1 MVEGRERWQA
11 PPLGLPTLA
20 DRGDLSPRVRQLLE
34 ELMAM
39 ASARLEPALRAV
51 LSDLEQQL
59 FKLAEQSHNNTEQQR
74 CFESLREVKRGRAD
88 LAPRFIASLEE
99 HLAGFDRAP
108 AQAAPRDPD
117 AELELLPAQQLE
129 DHLAINEMSSRAEVR
144 ASTALYEL
152 GHRFGVLAGAPVFES
167 EQLPLGPRAL
177 GASLSRALDQLD
189 LPPEHRQL
197 AYRLFERRVLTSIG
211 GFYDAVN
218 EHLVTRRILPHLRIY
233 VARRSAEAAT
243 QPAENESD
251 AATSPDPRG
260 SSGGSGGSGNT
271 GNSGRAGNSG
281 VSRGSRGSGSR
292 GGHSGGRDSGPETGP
307 GYAGDDAGDQPDVGN
322 GNLFTTM
329 RDLLAQRRSVLGLPA
344 EESGEGRAAVPEE
357 LQAALSTLQARPLAP
372 VMVGGKPTLRSVQH
386 LRQDM
391 LTQLRQMSTDG
402 RTPRLAGEQ
411 RDTVELVSMLFDH
424 LGQELRMGGAAQQ
437 LLTKLQV
444 PLLRVALSDTGFF
457 TRRSHPARRLLSTLT
472 ETAAYWVD
480 SADGEADPG
489 LVEKMQLLVDR
500 VSSEFNGDV
509 GLFGSLLED
518 LERHMSTLA
527 RKADMVERRHV
538 EAAQGRERLDVAR
551 ERAGAVIAERMLGSR
566 PTSLVRT
573 LLEQAWTDVLAL
585 TLLRQGEH
593 SDVFR
598 RRVAVAEQLL
608 RRDPKADTETLRQE
622 VEQGLSQVGLHLP
635 DAGQIARKVLDQ
647 PVVDFQGEPV
657 TQTEL
662 AMKLKQRQRLGSE
675 ETAAS
680 TSAAAT
686 ARREAVPL
694 TTEEQRMLERLKT
707 VPFGT
712 WFEFVQ
718 NQQGAVVRRKLA
730 WFSPLTGRCLFVN
743 QRGQRSDERSLEQ
756 LARDVVRGQVRLVA
770 ATQDSLID
778 RAWNAIVGAL
788 KQFSGRGPLAQP
800 AGAPA

>member
-88 LAPRFIASLEE
+88 LTPRFVASLEE

-108 AQAAPRDPD
+108 VPAAKAAPD

-129 DHLAINEMSSRAEVR
+129 DHLAIAEMSSRAEVR
-144 ASTALYEL
+144 ASAALFEL
-152 GHRFGVLAGAPVFES
+152 GYRFGVLAGVPVFEV

-197 AYRLFERRVLTSIG
+197 AYRLFERRVLTTIG

-218 EHLVTRRILPHLRIY
+218 EHLVTRRILPHLRVY
-233 VARRSAEAAT
+233 VARRSTESAPAPRSATTAGETGAAT
-243 QPAENESD
+243 
-251 AATSPDPRG
+251 AAGT
-260 SSGGSGGSGNT
+260 
-271 GNSGRAGNSG
+271 
-281 VSRGSRGSGSR
+281 R
-292 GGHSGGRDSGPETGP
+292 GGGTGRDSGSAVSTGR
-307 GYAGDDAGDQPDVGN
+307 GYASDNEGDEAGIGN

-344 EESGEGRAAVPEE
+344 EESGEGRAAAPDE
-357 LQAALSTLQARPLAP
+357 LQAALSTLQARPVAP
-372 VMVGGKPTLRSVQH
+372 VMVGGKPALRSVQH

-391 LTQLRQMSTDG
+391 LAQLRQMSTDG
-402 RTPRLAGEQ
+402 RAPRLAGEQ

-457 TRRSHPARRLLSTLT
+457 SRRSHPARRLLSTIT

-500 VSSEFNGDV
+500 VSGEFNGDV

-551 ERAGAVIAERMLGSR
+551 ERAGSVIAERMLGTR

-598 RRVAVAEQLL
+598 RRVAVADQLL
-608 RRDPKADTETLRQE
+608 RRDPKVDTEALRQE

-662 AMKLKQRQRLGSE
+662 AIKLKQRQRLGNE
-675 ETAAS
+675 ETAAAA
-680 TSAAAT
+680 SAAAT

-743 QRGQRSDERSLEQ
+743 QRGQRSDERNLEQ
-756 LARDVVRGQVRLVA
+756 LARDVVRGQARLVV
-770 ATQDSLID
+770 TQQDSLID
-778 RAWNAIVGAL
+778 RAWSAIVGAL
-788 KQFSGRGPLAQP
+788 KQFSGHGPPLQP
-800 AGAPA
+800 VGAPA

>member
-1 MVEGRERWQA
+1 MVEERERWQA

-20 DRGDLSPRVRQLLE
+20 DHGDLSPRVRQLLE

-59 FKLAEQSHNNTEQQR
+59 FKLAEQSHSNTEQQR

-88 LAPRFIASLEE
+88 LTPRFVASLEE

-108 AQAAPRDPD
+108 VPAAKAAPD

-129 DHLAINEMSSRAEVR
+129 DHLAIAEMSSRAEVR
-144 ASTALYEL
+144 ASAALFEL
-152 GHRFGVLAGAPVFES
+152 GYRFGVLAGAPVFES

-197 AYRLFERRVLTSIG
+197 AYRLFERRVLTTIG

-218 EHLVTRRILPHLRIY
+218 EHLVTRRILPHLRVY
-233 VARRSAEAAT
+233 VARRNAESAPAPRSATTAGETGAAT
-243 QPAENESD
+243 
-251 AATSPDPRG
+251 AAGTR
-260 SSGGSGGSGNT
+260 
-271 GNSGRAGNSG
+271 RAGT
-281 VSRGSRGSGSR
+281 
-292 GGHSGGRDSGPETGP
+292 GRDSGSAVSTGR
-307 GYAGDDAGDQPDVGN
+307 GYASDNEGDEAGVGN

-344 EESGEGRAAVPEE
+344 EESGEGRAAAPDE
-357 LQAALSTLQARPLAP
+357 LQAALSTLQARPVAP
-372 VMVGGKPTLRSVQH
+372 VMVGGKPALRSVQH

-391 LTQLRQMSTDG
+391 LAQLRQMSTDG
-402 RTPRLAGEQ
+402 RAPRLAGEQ

-457 TRRSHPARRLLSTLT
+457 SRRSHPARRLLSTIT

-500 VSSEFNGDV
+500 VSGEFNGDV

-551 ERAGAVIAERMLGSR
+551 ERAGSVIAERMLGTH

-598 RRVAVAEQLL
+598 RRVAVADQLL
-608 RRDPKADTETLRQE
+608 RRDPEVDTEALRQE

-662 AMKLKQRQRLGSE
+662 AIKLKQRQRLGNE
-675 ETAAS
+675 ETAAAA
-680 TSAAAT
+680 SAAAT

-743 QRGQRSDERSLEQ
+743 QRGQRSDARNLEQ
-756 LARDVVRGQVRLVA
+756 LARDVVRGQARLVV
-770 ATQDSLID
+770 TQQDSLID
-778 RAWNAIVGAL
+778 RAWSAIVGAL
-788 KQFSGRGPLAQP
+788 KQFSGHGPPPQP
-800 AGAPA
+800 VGAPT

>member
-88 LAPRFIASLEE
+88 LTPRFVASLEE
-99 HLAGFDRAP
+99 HLAGFDRALAP
-108 AQAAPRDPD
+108 AAKAAPD

-129 DHLAINEMSSRAEVR
+129 DHLAITEMSSRAEVR
-144 ASTALYEL
+144 ASTALFEL
-152 GHRFGVLAGAPVFES
+152 GHRFGVLAGAPVFEV

-197 AYRLFERRVLTSIG
+197 AYRLFERRVLTTIG

-218 EHLVTRRILPHLRIY
+218 EHLVTRRILPHLRVY
-233 VARRSAEAAT
+233 VARRSAAPAPAPATRSATTATETGAAT
-243 QPAENESD
+243 AAGARGGTGRNSGSV
-251 AATSPDPRG
+251 AAT
-260 SSGGSGGSGNT
+260 
-271 GNSGRAGNSG
+271 GR
-281 VSRGSRGSGSR
+281 
-292 GGHSGGRDSGPETGP
+292 
-307 GYAGDDAGDQPDVGN
+307 GYASDNEGDEVDVGN

-344 EESGEGRAAVPEE
+344 EESGEGRAAAPDE
-357 LQAALSTLQARPLAP
+357 LQAALSTLQTRPVAP
-372 VMVGGKPTLRSVQH
+372 VMVGGKPALRSVQH

-391 LTQLRQMSTDG
+391 LAQLRQMSTDG
-402 RTPRLAGEQ
+402 RAPRLAGEQ

-444 PLLRVALSDTGFF
+444 PLLRVALNDTGFF
-457 TRRSHPARRLLSTLT
+457 TRRSHPARRLLSTIT

-551 ERAGAVIAERMLGSR
+551 ERAGSVIAERMLGTR

-598 RRVAVAEQLL
+598 RRVAVADQLL
-608 RRDPKADTETLRQE
+608 RRDPKADTEALRQE

-662 AMKLKQRQRLGSE
+662 AIKLKQRQRLGNE
-675 ETAAS
+675 ETAAAA
-680 TSAAAT
+680 SAAAT

-756 LARDVVRGQVRLVA
+756 LARDVARGQARLVV
-770 ATQDSLID
+770 TQQDSLID

-788 KQFSGRGPLAQP
+788 KQFSGHGPLPQP
-800 AGAPA
+800 VGAPA

>member
-59 FKLAEQSHNNTEQQR
+59 FKLAEQSHSNTEQQR

-108 AQAAPRDPD
+108 AQAARRDPD

-129 DHLAINEMSSRAEVR
+129 DHLAVNEMSSRAEVR
-144 ASTALYEL
+144 ASTAIYEL
-152 GHRFGVLAGAPVFES
+152 GHRFGVLACAPVFES

-197 AYRLFERRVLTSIG
+197 AYRLFERRVLTGIG

-218 EHLVTRRILPHLRIY
+218 EHLVTRRILPHLRVY
-233 VARRSAEAAT
+233 VARRGAEAAT
-243 QPAENESD
+243 PSAATENESD
-251 AATSPDPRG
+251 AAGAPARRG
-260 SSGGSGGSGNT
+260 GVGGASRAGRSGNAGVPGGSGN
-271 GNSGRAGNSG
+271 
-281 VSRGSRGSGSR
+281 R
-292 GGHSGGRDSGPETGP
+292 GGHSGARGAGPETGRDH
-307 GYAGDDAGDQPDVGN
+307 AGDDEGDLPGAGNGS
-322 GNLFTTM
+322 GNLFDTM
-329 RDLLAQRRSVLGLPA
+329 RDLLAQRRSVLGLPT

-357 LQAALSTLQARPLAP
+357 LQAALSTLQARPVAP
-372 VMVGGKPTLRSVQH
+372 VMVGGKPALRSVQH

-391 LTQLRQMSTDG
+391 LTQLRQMSPDG

-598 RRVAVAEQLL
+598 RRVAVADQLL
-608 RRDPKADTETLRQE
+608 RRDPKADTEALRQE

-675 ETAAS
+675 ETAA
-680 TSAAAT
+680 TASAAAT

-800 AGAPA
+800 AGVPA

>member
-88 LAPRFIASLEE
+88 LTPRFVASLEE
-99 HLAGFDRAP
+99 HLAGFDRGPAP
-108 AQAAPRDPD
+108 VAKAAPD

-129 DHLAINEMSSRAEVR
+129 DHLAITEMSSRAEVR
-144 ASTALYEL
+144 ASAALFEL
-152 GHRFGVLAGAPVFES
+152 GHRFGVLAGTPVFEV

-197 AYRLFERRVLTSIG
+197 AYRLFERRVLTTIG

-218 EHLVTRRILPHLRIY
+218 EHLVTRRILPHLRVY
-233 VARRSAEAAT
+233 VARRSAESAPAPRSATTADETGAAT
-243 QPAENESD
+243 AAGTRGGGTGRNSGSA
-251 AATSPDPRG
+251 AAT
-260 SSGGSGGSGNT
+260 
-271 GNSGRAGNSG
+271 GR
-281 VSRGSRGSGSR
+281 
-292 GGHSGGRDSGPETGP
+292 
-307 GYAGDDAGDQPDVGN
+307 GYASDNEGDEAGVGN

-344 EESGEGRAAVPEE
+344 EESGEGRAAAPDE
-357 LQAALSTLQARPLAP
+357 LQAALSTLQMRPVAP
-372 VMVGGKPTLRSVQH
+372 VMVGGKPALRSVQH

-391 LTQLRQMSTDG
+391 LAQLRQMSTDG
-402 RTPRLAGEQ
+402 RAPRLAGEQ

-457 TRRSHPARRLLSTLT
+457 TRRSHPARRLLSTIT

-500 VSSEFNGDV
+500 VSGEFNGDV

-551 ERAGAVIAERMLGSR
+551 ERAGTVIAERMLGTR

-598 RRVAVAEQLL
+598 RRVAVADQLL
-608 RRDPKADTETLRQE
+608 RRDPKVDTEALRQE

-662 AMKLKQRQRLGSE
+662 AIKLKQRQRLGNE
-675 ETAAS
+675 ETAAAA
-680 TSAAAT
+680 SAAAT

-756 LARDVVRGQVRLVA
+756 LARDVARGQARLVV
-770 ATQDSLID
+770 TQQDSLID

-788 KQFSGRGPLAQP
+788 KQFSGHGPLPQP
-800 AGAPA
+800 VGAPA

>member
-1 MVEGRERWQA
+1 M
-11 PPLGLPTLA
+11 
-20 DRGDLSPRVRQLLE
+20 
-34 ELMAM
+34 
-39 ASARLEPALRAV
+39 
-51 LSDLEQQL
+51 
-59 FKLAEQSHNNTEQQR
+59 
-74 CFESLREVKRGRAD
+74 
-88 LAPRFIASLEE
+88 
-99 HLAGFDRAP
+99 
-108 AQAAPRDPD
+108 
-117 AELELLPAQQLE
+117 
-129 DHLAINEMSSRAEVR
+129 
-144 ASTALYEL
+144 
-152 GHRFGVLAGAPVFES
+152 
-167 EQLPLGPRAL
+167 
-177 GASLSRALDQLD
+177 
-189 LPPEHRQL
+189 
-197 AYRLFERRVLTSIG
+197 
-211 GFYDAVN
+211 
-218 EHLVTRRILPHLRIY
+218 
-233 VARRSAEAAT
+233 
-243 QPAENESD
+243 
-251 AATSPDPRG
+251 
-260 SSGGSGGSGNT
+260 
-271 GNSGRAGNSG
+271 
-281 VSRGSRGSGSR
+281 
-292 GGHSGGRDSGPETGP
+292 
-307 GYAGDDAGDQPDVGN
+307 
-322 GNLFTTM
+322 
-329 RDLLAQRRSVLGLPA
+329 LGLPA

-357 LQAALSTLQARPLAP
+357 LQAALSTLQARPVAP
-372 VMVGGKPTLRSVQH
+372 VMVGGKPALRSVQH

-391 LTQLRQMSTDG
+391 LTQLRQMSPDG

-444 PLLRVALSDTGFF
+444 PLLRVALNDTGFF
-457 TRRSHPARRLLSTLT
+457 TRRSHPARRLLNTLT

-598 RRVAVAEQLL
+598 RRVAVADQLL
-608 RRDPKADTETLRQE
+608 RRDPKADTEALRQE

-675 ETAAS
+675 ETAVTA
-680 TSAAAT
+680 SAAAA

-718 NQQGAVVRRKLA
+718 NQQGAMVRRKLA

-770 ATQDSLID
+770 AAQDSLID
-778 RAWNAIVGAL
+778 RAWSAIVGAL
-788 KQFSGRGPLAQP
+788 KQFSGHGPRAQP

>member
-99 HLAGFDRAP
+99 HLARFDRSP
-108 AQAAPRDPD
+108 AQAPPRDPD

-129 DHLAINEMSSRAEVR
+129 DHLAINEMSSRTEVR

-177 GASLSRALDQLD
+177 GASLSRSLDQLD

-197 AYRLFERRVLTSIG
+197 AYRLFERRVMATIG

-233 VARRSAEAAT
+233 VARRSADAAA
-243 QPAENESD
+243 QPAESASD
-251 AATSPDPRG
+251 AATSPNAL
-260 SSGGSGGSGNT
+260 GGAGDT
-271 GNSGRAGNSG
+271 GRSGNSG
-281 VSRGSRGSGSR
+281 VSRGPGSR
-292 GGHSGGRDSGPETGP
+292 DGHAGGRDSGAETGT
-307 GYAGDDAGDQPDVGN
+307 GYAGDDAGDQPDIGSS
-322 GNLFTTM
+322 NLFTTM
-329 RDLLAQRRSVLGLPA
+329 RDLLAQRRKVLGLPA
-344 EESGEGRAAVPEE
+344 EESGEGRAAMPEE
-357 LQAALSTLQARPLAP
+357 LQAALSTLQARPIAP

-391 LTQLRQMSTDG
+391 LTQLRQMNTDG

-424 LGQELRMGGAAQQ
+424 LGQELRMGGAAQH

-444 PLLRVALSDTGFF
+444 PLLRVALSDTGFL
-457 TRRSHPARRLLSTLT
+457 TRRSHPARRLLSTMT

-480 SADGEADPG
+480 SADGEADPS

-518 LERHMSTLA
+518 LERHMGTLA

-551 ERAGAVIAERMLGSR
+551 QRAGTVIAERMLGSR

-593 SDVFR
+593 SEVFR
-598 RRVAVAEQLL
+598 RRVAVAEKLL
-608 RRDPKADTETLRQE
+608 RRDPKADTEALRQE

-662 AMKLKQRQRLGSE
+662 AIKLKQRQRLGSE
-675 ETAAS
+675 ETASSA
-680 TSAAAT
+680 SAATT
-686 ARREAVPL
+686 ARREAAPL
-694 TTEEQRMLERLKT
+694 TTEEQRMLERLKA

-770 ATQDSLID
+770 ATQESMID
-778 RAWNAIVGAL
+778 RAWNAIIGAL
-788 KQFSGRGPLAQP
+788 KQFSGRGPMAQP

>member
-88 LAPRFIASLEE
+88 LTPRFVASLEE
-99 HLAGFDRAP
+99 HLARFDRAP
-108 AQAAPRDPD
+108 VPAAKAAPD

-129 DHLAINEMSSRAEVR
+129 DHLAITEMSSRAEVR
-144 ASTALYEL
+144 ASAALFEL
-152 GHRFGVLAGAPVFES
+152 GHRFGVLAGAPVFEV

-197 AYRLFERRVLTSIG
+197 AYRLFERRVLTTIG

-218 EHLVTRRILPHLRIY
+218 EHLVTRRILPHLRVY
-233 VARRSAEAAT
+233 VARRSAEPAPASRPATTAGETGAAT
-243 QPAENESD
+243 
-251 AATSPDPRG
+251 AAGT
-260 SSGGSGGSGNT
+260 
-271 GNSGRAGNSG
+271 
-281 VSRGSRGSGSR
+281 R
-292 GGHSGGRDSGPETGP
+292 GGGTGRDSGSAAATGR
-307 GYAGDDAGDQPDVGN
+307 GYASDDEGDEAGVGN

-344 EESGEGRAAVPEE
+344 EESGEGRAAAPDE
-357 LQAALSTLQARPLAP
+357 LQAALSTLQTRPVAP
-372 VMVGGKPTLRSVQH
+372 VMVGGKPALRSVQH

-391 LTQLRQMSTDG
+391 LAQLRQMSTDG
-402 RTPRLAGEQ
+402 RAPRLAGEQ

-457 TRRSHPARRLLSTLT
+457 TRRSHPARRLLSTIT

-500 VSSEFNGDV
+500 VSGEFNGDV

-551 ERAGAVIAERMLGSR
+551 ERAGSVIAERMLGTR

-598 RRVAVAEQLL
+598 RRVAVADQLL
-608 RRDPKADTETLRQE
+608 RRDPKADTEALRQE

-662 AMKLKQRQRLGSE
+662 AMKLKQRQRLGNE
-675 ETAAS
+675 ETAAAA
-680 TSAAAT
+680 SAAAA

-743 QRGQRSDERSLEQ
+743 QRGQRSDERNLEQ
-756 LARDVVRGQVRLVA
+756 LARDVVRGQVRLVV
-770 ATQDSLID
+770 TQQDSLID
-778 RAWNAIVGAL
+778 RAWSAIVGAL
-788 KQFSGRGPLAQP
+788 KQFSGHGPLPQP
-800 AGAPA
+800 VGAPA

>member
-20 DRGDLSPRVRQLLE
+20 DRGDLAPRVRQLLE

-59 FKLAEQSHNNTEQQR
+59 FKLAEQSRNNTEQQR

-88 LAPRFIASLEE
+88 LAPRFVASLEE

-108 AQAAPRDPD
+108 ASAAKADPD

-129 DHLAINEMSSRAEVR
+129 DHLAVTEMSSRAEVR
-144 ASTALYEL
+144 ASTALFEL
-152 GHRFGVLAGAPVFES
+152 GHRFGVMAGAPVFEA
-167 EQLPLGPRAL
+167 EQLPLGPHAL

-197 AYRLFERRVLTSIG
+197 AYRLFERRVLANIA

-218 EHLVTRRILPHLRIY
+218 EHLVTRRILPHLRVY
-233 VARRSAEAAT
+233 VARRSTEAATATRPATAAGEAAEAASA
-243 QPAENESD
+243 P
-251 AATSPDPRG
+251 PRG
-260 SSGGSGGSGNT
+260 GSAAGRGT
-271 GNSGRAGNSG
+271 GPAAPG
-281 VSRGSRGSGSR
+281 
-292 GGHSGGRDSGPETGP
+292 GP
-307 GYAGDDAGDQPDVGN
+307 GYASEDDGDETGD

-344 EESGEGRAAVPEE
+344 EEPGEGRAAAPDE
-357 LQAALSTLQARPLAP
+357 LQAALSTLQTRPVAP

-391 LTQLRQMSTDG
+391 LAQLRQMSTDG
-402 RTPRLAGEQ
+402 RAPRLAGEQ

-437 LLTKLQV
+437 LLTRLQV
-444 PLLRVALSDTGFF
+444 PLLRVALNDTGFF

-551 ERAGAVIAERMLGSR
+551 ERAGTVIAERMLGSR

-598 RRVAVAEQLL
+598 RRVAVADQLL
-608 RRDPKADTETLRQE
+608 RRDPKADTEALRHE

-635 DAGQIARKVLDQ
+635 DAEQIARKVLDQ

-662 AMKLKQRQRLGSE
+662 AMKLKQRQRLGNE
-675 ETAAS
+675 ETAAAAS
-680 TSAAAT
+680 ATAAAK
-686 ARREAVPL
+686 REAVPL
-694 TTEEQRMLERLKT
+694 TTEEQRMFERLKT

-743 QRGQRSDERSLEQ
+743 QRGQRSDERSLDQ
-756 LARDVVRGQVRLVA
+756 LARDVVRGQVRLVV

>member
-88 LAPRFIASLEE
+88 LTPRFVASLEE
-99 HLAGFDRAP
+99 HLARFDRAP
-108 AQAAPRDPD
+108 VPAAKAAPD

-129 DHLAINEMSSRAEVR
+129 DHLAIAEMSSRAEVR
-144 ASTALYEL
+144 ASAALFEL
-152 GHRFGVLAGAPVFES
+152 GHRFGVLAGAPVFEV

-197 AYRLFERRVLTSIG
+197 AYRLFERRVLTTIG

-218 EHLVTRRILPHLRIY
+218 EHLVTRRILPHLRVY
-233 VARRSAEAAT
+233 VARRSAEPAPASRPATTAGETGAAT
-243 QPAENESD
+243 
-251 AATSPDPRG
+251 AAGT
-260 SSGGSGGSGNT
+260 
-271 GNSGRAGNSG
+271 
-281 VSRGSRGSGSR
+281 R
-292 GGHSGGRDSGPETGP
+292 GGGTGRDSGSAAATGR
-307 GYAGDDAGDQPDVGN
+307 GYASDDEGDEAGVGN

-344 EESGEGRAAVPEE
+344 EESGEGRAAAPDE
-357 LQAALSTLQARPLAP
+357 LQAALSTLQTRPVAP
-372 VMVGGKPTLRSVQH
+372 VMVGGKPALRSVQH

-391 LTQLRQMSTDG
+391 LAQLRQMSTDG
-402 RTPRLAGEQ
+402 RAPRLAGEQ

-457 TRRSHPARRLLSTLT
+457 TRRSHPARRLLSTIT

-500 VSSEFNGDV
+500 VSGEFNGDV

-551 ERAGAVIAERMLGSR
+551 ERAGSVIAERMLGTR

-598 RRVAVAEQLL
+598 RRVAVADQLL
-608 RRDPKADTETLRQE
+608 RRDPKADTEALRQE

-662 AMKLKQRQRLGSE
+662 AMKLKQRQRLGNE
-675 ETAAS
+675 ETAAAA
-680 TSAAAT
+680 SAAAA

-743 QRGQRSDERSLEQ
+743 QRGQRSDERNLEQ
-756 LARDVVRGQVRLVA
+756 LARDVVRGQVRLVV
-770 ATQDSLID
+770 TQQDSLID
-778 RAWNAIVGAL
+778 RAWSAIVGAL
-788 KQFSGRGPLAQP
+788 KQFSGHGPLPQP
-800 AGAPA
+800 VGAPA

>member
-59 FKLAEQSHNNTEQQR
+59 FKLAEQSHHNTEQQR

-88 LAPRFIASLEE
+88 LTPRFVASLEE

-108 AQAAPRDPD
+108 VPAAKAAPG

-129 DHLAINEMSSRAEVR
+129 DHLAITEMSSHAEVR
-144 ASTALYEL
+144 ASAALFEL
-152 GHRFGVLAGAPVFES
+152 GHRFGVLAGAPVFEV

-197 AYRLFERRVLTSIG
+197 AYRLFERRVLTTIG

-218 EHLVTRRILPHLRIY
+218 EHLVTRRILPYLRVY
-233 VARRSAEAAT
+233 VARRSAESAPASRSATTTSKDAAA
-243 QPAENESD
+243 PRGGDSSGRGGAL
-251 AATSPDPRG
+251 AATSGLGYVSDNEG
-260 SSGGSGGSGNT
+260 DE
-271 GNSGRAGNSG
+271 AG
-281 VSRGSRGSGSR
+281 
-292 GGHSGGRDSGPETGP
+292 
-307 GYAGDDAGDQPDVGN
+307 VGN

-344 EESGEGRAAVPEE
+344 EESGEGRAAAPDE
-357 LQAALSTLQARPLAP
+357 LQAALSTLQTRPVTP
-372 VMVGGKPTLRSVQH
+372 VMVGGKPALRSVQH

-391 LTQLRQMSTDG
+391 LAQLRQMSTDG
-402 RTPRLAGEQ
+402 RAPRLAGEQ

-457 TRRSHPARRLLSTLT
+457 TRRSHPARRLLSTIT

-500 VSSEFNGDV
+500 VSGEFNGDV

-527 RKADMVERRHV
+527 RKADMVERRHI
-538 EAAQGRERLDVAR
+538 EAAQGRERLDIAR
-551 ERAGAVIAERMLGSR
+551 ERAGSVIAERMLGSR

-598 RRVAVAEQLL
+598 RRVAVADQLL
-608 RRDPKADTETLRQE
+608 RRDPKADTEALRQE

-662 AMKLKQRQRLGSE
+662 AIKLKQRQRLGNE
-675 ETAAS
+675 ETAAAA
-680 TSAAAT
+680 SAAAT

-743 QRGQRSDERSLEQ
+743 QRGQRSDERNLEQ
-756 LARDVVRGQVRLVA
+756 LARDVVRGQARLVV
-770 ATQDSLID
+770 TQQDSLID
-778 RAWNAIVGAL
+778 RAWGAIVGAL
-788 KQFSGRGPLAQP
+788 KQFSGHGPP
-800 AGAPA
+800 PPVGAPT

>member
-20 DRGDLSPRVRQLLE
+20 DRGDLAPRVRQLLE

-59 FKLAEQSHNNTEQQR
+59 FKLAEQSRNNTEQQR

-88 LAPRFIASLEE
+88 LTPRFVASLEE

-108 AQAAPRDPD
+108 APAAKADPD
-117 AELELLPAQQLE
+117 AELVLLPTQQLE
-129 DHLAINEMSSRAEVR
+129 DHLAITELSSRAEVR

-152 GHRFGVLAGAPVFES
+152 GHRFGVLAGAPVFEA

-197 AYRLFERRVLTSIG
+197 AYRLFERRVLTTVAS
-211 GFYDAVN
+211 FYDAVN
-218 EHLVTRRILPHLRIY
+218 EHLVTRRILPHLRVY
-233 VARRSAEAAT
+233 VARRGAEAAR
-243 QPAENESD
+243 P
-251 AATSPDPRG
+251 AAT
-260 SSGGSGGSGNT
+260 
-271 GNSGRAGNSG
+271 AGEAAAATAAG
-281 VSRGSRGSGSR
+281 TRGSGSAGR
-292 GGHSGGRDSGPETGP
+292 GSGSAPAAGQ
-307 GYAGDDAGDQPDVGN
+307 GYASDDESDDTGGGN

-329 RDLLAQRRSVLGLPA
+329 RDLLAQRRNVLGLPA
-344 EESGEGRAAVPEE
+344 EESGEGRAAAPDE
-357 LQAALSTLQARPLAP
+357 LQAALSTLQSRPLAP
-372 VMVGGKPTLRSVQH
+372 VMVGGKPALRSVQH

-391 LTQLRQMSTDG
+391 LAQLRQMSTDG
-402 RTPRLAGEQ
+402 RAPRLAGEQ

-437 LLTKLQV
+437 LLTKLQA
-444 PLLRVALSDTGFF
+444 PLLRVALNDTGFF

-509 GLFGSLLED
+509 GLFSSLLED
-518 LERHMSTLA
+518 LERHMGTLA

-598 RRVAVAEQLL
+598 RRVAVADQLL
-608 RRDPKADTETLRQE
+608 RRDPKADTEALRQE

-635 DAGQIARKVLDQ
+635 DAGQIARKVLNQ

-662 AMKLKQRQRLGSE
+662 AMKLKQRQRLGNE
-675 ETAAS
+675 GTAAAA
-680 TSAAAT
+680 SATAA
-686 ARREAVPL
+686 ARREAAPL

-718 NQQGAVVRRKLA
+718 NQQGVAVRRKLA

-743 QRGQRSDERSLEQ
+743 QRGQRSDERNLEQ
-756 LARDVVRGQVRLVA
+756 LARDMARGQVRLVV

>member
-20 DRGDLSPRVRQLLE
+20 DRGDLAPRVRQLLE

-59 FKLAEQSHNNTEQQR
+59 FKLAEQSRNNTEQQR

-88 LAPRFIASLEE
+88 LAPRFVASLEE
-99 HLAGFDRAP
+99 HLAGFDRASAP
-108 AQAAPRDPD
+108 AAKADPD

-129 DHLAINEMSSRAEVR
+129 DHLAIAEMSSRAEVR
-144 ASTALYEL
+144 ASTALFEL
-152 GHRFGVLAGAPVFES
+152 GHRFGVMAGAPVFEA

-197 AYRLFERRVLTSIG
+197 AYRLFERRVLANIA

-218 EHLVTRRILPHLRIY
+218 EHLVTRRILPHLRVY

-243 QPAENESD
+243 ATRPAAAAGEAAE
-251 AATSPDPRG
+251 ATSAAPRGG
-260 SSGGSGGSGNT
+260 SSGTRGGSAAGRGT
-271 GNSGRAGNSG
+271 GSAAAG
-281 VSRGSRGSGSR
+281 
-292 GGHSGGRDSGPETGP
+292 GP
-307 GYAGDDAGDQPDVGN
+307 GYASEDDGDETGG

-344 EESGEGRAAVPEE
+344 EEPGEGRAAAPDE
-357 LQAALSTLQARPLAP
+357 LQAALSTLQTRPVAP

-391 LTQLRQMSTDG
+391 LAQLRQMSTDG
-402 RTPRLAGEQ
+402 RAPRLAGEQ
-411 RDTVELVSMLFDH
+411 RDAVELVSMLFDH

-444 PLLRVALSDTGFF
+444 PLLRVALNDTGFF

-551 ERAGAVIAERMLGSR
+551 ERAGTVIAERMLGSR

-598 RRVAVAEQLL
+598 RRVAVADQLL
-608 RRDPKADTETLRQE
+608 RRDPKADTEALRHE

-635 DAGQIARKVLDQ
+635 DAEQIARKVLDQ

-662 AMKLKQRQRLGSE
+662 AMKLKQRQRLGNE
-675 ETAAS
+675 ETAAAS
-680 TSAAAT
+680 ATAAAK
-686 ARREAVPL
+686 REAVPL
-694 TTEEQRMLERLKT
+694 TTEEQRMFERLKT

-743 QRGQRSDERSLEQ
+743 QRGQRSDERSLDQ
-756 LARDVVRGQVRLVA
+756 LARDVVRGQVRLVV

>member
-88 LAPRFIASLEE
+88 LTPRFVASLEE
-99 HLAGFDRAP
+99 HLARFDRAP
-108 AQAAPRDPD
+108 VPAAKAAPD

-129 DHLAINEMSSRAEVR
+129 DHLAITEMSSRAEVR
-144 ASTALYEL
+144 ASAALFEL
-152 GHRFGVLAGAPVFES
+152 GHRFGVLAGAPVFEV

-177 GASLSRALDQLD
+177 GTSLSRALDQLD

-197 AYRLFERRVLTSIG
+197 AYRLFERRVLTTIG

-218 EHLVTRRILPHLRIY
+218 EHLVTRRILPHLRVY
-233 VARRSAEAAT
+233 VARRSAEPAPASRPATTAGETGAAT
-243 QPAENESD
+243 
-251 AATSPDPRG
+251 AAGT
-260 SSGGSGGSGNT
+260 
-271 GNSGRAGNSG
+271 
-281 VSRGSRGSGSR
+281 R
-292 GGHSGGRDSGPETGP
+292 GGGTGRDSGSAAATGR
-307 GYAGDDAGDQPDVGN
+307 GYASDDEGDEAGVGN

-344 EESGEGRAAVPEE
+344 EESGEGRAAAPDE
-357 LQAALSTLQARPLAP
+357 LQAALSTLQTRPVAP
-372 VMVGGKPTLRSVQH
+372 VMVGGKPALRSVQH

-391 LTQLRQMSTDG
+391 LAQLRQMSTDG
-402 RTPRLAGEQ
+402 RAPRLAGEQ

-457 TRRSHPARRLLSTLT
+457 TRRSHPARRLLSTIT

-500 VSSEFNGDV
+500 VSGEFNGDV

-551 ERAGAVIAERMLGSR
+551 ERAGSVIAERMLGTR

-598 RRVAVAEQLL
+598 RRVAVADQLL
-608 RRDPKADTETLRQE
+608 RRDPKADTEALRQE

-662 AMKLKQRQRLGSE
+662 AMKLKQRQRLGNE
-675 ETAAS
+675 ETAAAA
-680 TSAAAT
+680 SAAAA

-743 QRGQRSDERSLEQ
+743 QRGQRSDERNLEQ
-756 LARDVVRGQVRLVA
+756 LARDVVRGQVRLVV
-770 ATQDSLID
+770 TQQDSLID
-778 RAWNAIVGAL
+778 RAWSAIVGAL
-788 KQFSGRGPLAQP
+788 KQFSGHGPLPQP
-800 AGAPA
+800 VGAPA

>member
-108 AQAAPRDPD
+108 AQAARRDPD

-243 QPAENESD
+243 RTAGNEPD
-251 AATSPDPRG
+251 VATSPDARG
-260 SSGGSGGSGNT
+260 SSGNLEGSGTAGRSGSPGGSGG
-271 GNSGRAGNSG
+271 
-281 VSRGSRGSGSR
+281 RGA
-292 GGHSGGRDSGPETGP
+292 GPEAGRE
-307 GYAGDDAGDQPDVGN
+307 YAGDDEGGQPGAGN
-322 GNLFTTM
+322 GNLFATM

-344 EESGEGRAAVPEE
+344 DESGEGRAAVPEE
-357 LQAALSTLQARPLAP
+357 LQAALSTLQARPVAP
-372 VMVGGKPTLRSVQH
+372 VMVGGKPALRSVQH

-391 LTQLRQMSTDG
+391 LTQLRQMSPDG

-593 SDVFR
+593 SDAFR
-598 RRVAVAEQLL
+598 RRVAVADQLL
-608 RRDPKADTETLRQE
+608 RRDPKADTEALRQE

-675 ETAAS
+675 ETTATA
-680 TSAAAT
+680 SAAAA

-756 LARDVVRGQVRLVA
+756 LARDVVRGQVRLVT

-788 KQFSGRGPLAQP
+788 KQFSGHGPLGQP